1 MIHPSSGQ
9 RVATV
14 PQLAHAA
21 LLIIDVAAGAATD
34 YSYSA

>member
-1 MIHPSSGQ
+1 MIHPPSAQ

-21 LLIIDVAAGAATD
+21 LLIIDVQKAVLAEG
-34 YSYSA
+34 